1 MILRRLI
8 PLTTLF
14 VFLSV
19 LPVGQ
24 ISLFA
29 QTQSSESR
37 PFGPSPVVIAK
48 KAKQISRV
56 SSPLRVENVRYHTH
70 KKYTRVVLDLPAR
83 TTLRELKNT
92 KRNRVTIELA
102 KSRLSTRALRKIQSR
117 EFPKSITI
125 KEGAGQ
131 TVKVTLDLTALHKY
145 TVLTLRRPNRVVV
158 DLFYSKKKQVTATR
172 KTPSLADQHNTPS
185 SASLTVKT
193 KRLSDSPQAKKK
205 NILQKLKPAA
215 TSPLKKK
222 TIAKQVTPTSKPASP
237 SKGKAAATSKPFPS
251 RSPVFTAKHIKD
263 LVVVIDPGHG
273 GKDPGAIGK
282 KGTKEKHI
290 TLKIGYYLKDLIQK
304 RLGSTVFLTRNKDT
318 FLDLE
323 KRVAFANKKKA
334 DIFIS
339 IHVNSHPQKTI
350 KGLEVYHFGKASDP
364 RALEV
369 AARENGM
376 KLEDNAPAWQF
387 IIADK
392 LNDQK
397 IEQSQTF
404 AWTTNKT
411 LVKTLQASYT
421 VKDHGVK
428 TAPFYVLRFTTMP
441 SILAEVAFVS
451 NPEEEKRLRSKAFQ
465 RKLAEGMYKGIQSYF
480 KTAFPTL
487 S

>member
-8 PLTTLF
+8 PLTTLL

-37 PFGPSPVVIAK
+37 PFGPSPIVIAK
-48 KAKQISRV
+48 KAKQTSRV
-56 SSPLRVENVRYHTH
+56 SSPLRVKNVRYHTH

-92 KRNRVTIELA
+92 KRNRVTLELA
-102 KSRLSTRALRKIQSR
+102 KSRLSTRALQKIRSRK
-117 EFPKSITI
+117 FPKAIMI

-131 TVKVTLDLTALHKY
+131 TVSIILDLTALRKY
-145 TVLTLRRPNRVVV
+145 ELLTLRHPNRVVV
-158 DLFYSKKKQVTATR
+158 DLFYSKKKQVAVSKR
-172 KTPSLADQHNTPS
+172 TPA
-185 SASLTVKT
+185 KT
-193 KRLSDSPQAKKK
+193 KKSAKVSGPPPKKKAKKVVK
-205 NILQKLKPAA
+205 KLKPSTSTKSAKAA
-215 TSPLKKK
+215 TSPPKKK
-222 TIAKQVTPTSKPASP
+222 AIATPVTPPPKIASP
-237 SKGKAAATSKPFPS
+237 SKGKTAAKKKLTPR
-251 RSPVFTAKHIKD
+251 RSPLFTAKHVKD

-273 GKDPGAIGK
+273 GKDPGATGK

-290 TLKIGYYLKDLIQK
+290 TLKIGQYLKDLIQT

-323 KRVAFANKKKA
+323 KRVEFANKKKA

-376 KLEDNAPAWQF
+376 KLEDNAPPWQF

-411 LVKTLQASYT
+411 LVKTLKASYT

-465 RKLAEGMYKGIQSYF
+465 RKLAEGMYKGIQSYL